1 MYKVPRNTSS
11 STSST
16 AVKIPG
22 LRVTYDHSEITVYPN
37 PEIYVLHSSQGQF
50 SGIHDLIE
58 FLKLSRLLHVFR
70 FSGNIRFHTIG
81 PKLLKEN
88 VSKGLKCIEMY
99 QKERGSVDN
108 VETSIFSNDIISFPR
123 TSSVNTTKINK
134 IFKVSINKQ
143 KRKWTTRKTIKTK
156 SSILYFGIHLWC

>member
-1 MYKVPRNTSS
+1 MRTNSITKQNIDKQHETENQNNISMYKVPRNTSS

-70 FSGNIRFHTIG
+70 FSGNIRFQTIG
-81 PKLLKEN
+81 PKLLKDRSPFLTE
-88 VSKGLKCIEMY
+88 
-99 QKERGSVDN
+99 
-108 VETSIFSNDIISFPR
+108 
-123 TSSVNTTKINK
+123 
-134 IFKVSINKQ
+134 
-143 KRKWTTRKTIKTK
+143 
-156 SSILYFGIHLWC
+156 